1 TYAPHAEFSGTDTF
15 TYTVD
20 DGKGNTDTAEV
31 TVTVQMVNDSPV
43 VSDILDR
50 TILEGEMFSSF
61 SLDSYVSDSDD
72 SDAELT
78 WSTSGNTELTVN
90 ISASRVASIGIPDV
104 NWHGWET
111 ITFTA
116 SDSTGLSDGDAVKF
130 IVEPVN
136 DAPAARDVHLSPSSP
151 VPSDTL
157 VVGYSFT
164 DVDGDSES
172 GTELRWFK
180 DGSLQSDYNDSRSVL
195 PVATAKG
202 ESWHS
207 VVRPKD
213 GTAFGGAV
221 HSDTVLIGNTAP
233 RFLGPWEEEVELW
246 ETLRFVVRASD
257 ADGDELECVV
267 DASSLPAGATF
278 SAATWTFSWRP
289 GEGQEAEEDPY
300 EVRFRISDGSSG
312 SVTGVVEIY
321 VYVPL
326 GLRMVRAPSAIGVTD
341 YEAVV
346 WWETNMA
353 SDSWVSYGLDAG
365 YGQSAGSSVGVTDH
379 RVPLLDL
386 EPDTTYYYRAYS
398 ASTPDTVWGTGTF
411 HTQADTSSPSVLTG
425 PDVVGVTDSEAT
437 VLWETNEKSDT
448 WVSYGYDGGLG
459 LESGRLEWVRTHR
472 VRLTDLASDTT
483 ITLRVRS
490 ADRAGNVGLS
500 GVVTFLTHPAPDTTG
515 PRMILAPVVVSRTD
529 EAATV
534 AWSTDEVSDSWVD
547 YGLDGGYGLREG
559 LDADVTDHRVRL
571 TGLDADTTYHYRVSS
586 RDPSGNPMASGD
598 LTFRTKAA
606 PDISAPHILTGP
618 VSVSR
623 DHDTAV
629 IEWTT
634 NELSDSWVEYGE
646 TLAYGGWVGSE
657 ADVRVHTVVLTKLL
671 PGTEY
676 AYRVSSTDP
685 NGNGPEYGTGSF
697 TTDLAPDTTAPVIL
711 TGPSVVGRMHDSA
724 TIVWATDEV
733 SDSWVDYGETEGFGA
748 RQGAGRDI
756 RVHTVVMTNLSA
768 GTKYFYRVG
777 STDPRGNGPVHAMGY
792 FTTKLEPDE
801 DPPVI
806 LSGPMVYWTDRIATV
821 AWGTDER
828 CTGVVYYGTVG
839 TYGTLEEEMAWGAG
853 YAEKHSITL
862 TGLAAGVRYYYRVR
876 SVDLEGNAVVSGAPF
891 GSGKRAR
898 MAKILQ
904 PPGWGGDFT
913 TNSYADTQVPVIL
926 SGPGV
931 TFKNDS
937 RVTIGWETDER
948 SDSVVEY
955 AIDQGGAGKIVVGET

>member
-1 TYAPHAEFSGTDTF
+1 MRKEQDFLKFAGLFLAIMLYLATGPSLAVAQIAVALPDTETVVGEVVSIPVTLSDVTGEGVVSAQVVITYDSDVVELTENPVSVGAMAPGWNFQHSVALGVGSTIDTVKIAMSTTTDTLSASGELVVLHFLGGNAGTSPLHFVRAILNEGLPPVNTEDGGITVYAP
-15 TYTVD
+15 
-20 DGKGNTDTAEV
+20 
-31 TVTVQMVNDSPV
+31 PV

-50 TILEGEMFSSF
+50 TILEGEMFSAF
-61 SLDSYVSDSDD
+61 SLDSYVSDADD

-90 ISASRVASIGIPDV
+90 ISASRVVSIGIPDV

-151 VPSDTL
+151 APSDTL

-353 SDSWVSYGLDAG
+353 SDSWVVYGLDAG

-398 ASTPDTVWGTGTF
+398 ASAPDTVWGTGTF

-483 ITLRVRS
+483 ITLRVHS
-490 ADRAGNVGLS
+490 SDRAGNVGLS
-500 GVVTFLTHPAPDTTG
+500 GVVTFLTHPA
-515 PRMILAPVVVSRTD
+515 
-529 EAATV
+529 
-534 AWSTDEVSDSWVD
+534 
-547 YGLDGGYGLREG
+547 
-559 LDADVTDHRVRL
+559 
-571 TGLDADTTYHYRVSS
+571 
-586 RDPSGNPMASGD
+586 
-598 LTFRTKAA
+598 
-606 PDISAPHILTGP
+606 
-618 VSVSR
+618 
-623 DHDTAV
+623 
-629 IEWTT
+629 
-634 NELSDSWVEYGE
+634 
-646 TLAYGGWVGSE
+646 
-657 ADVRVHTVVLTKLL
+657 
-671 PGTEY
+671 
-676 AYRVSSTDP
+676 
-685 NGNGPEYGTGSF
+685 
-697 TTDLAPDTTAPVIL
+697 
-711 TGPSVVGRMHDSA
+711 
-724 TIVWATDEV
+724 
-733 SDSWVDYGETEGFGA
+733 
-748 RQGAGRDI
+748 
-756 RVHTVVMTNLSA
+756 
-768 GTKYFYRVG
+768 
-777 STDPRGNGPVHAMGY
+777 
-792 FTTKLEPDE
+792 
-801 DPPVI
+801 
-806 LSGPMVYWTDRIATV
+806 
-821 AWGTDER
+821 
-828 CTGVVYYGTVG
+828 
-839 TYGTLEEEMAWGAG
+839 
-853 YAEKHSITL
+853 
-862 TGLAAGVRYYYRVR
+862 
-876 SVDLEGNAVVSGAPF
+876 
-891 GSGKRAR
+891 
-898 MAKILQ
+898 
-904 PPGWGGDFT
+904 
-913 TNSYADTQVPVIL
+913 
-926 SGPGV
+926 
-931 TFKNDS
+931 
-937 RVTIGWETDER
+937 
-948 SDSVVEY
+948 
-955 AIDQGGAGKIVVGET
+955 